1 MAKKTFTMRQADKHD
16 YSACSMYKGI
26 CQRITD
32 EYNSQKTTATKED
45 MPYFT
50 A

>member
-1 MAKKTFTMRQADKHD
+1 MRQADKHD

-26 CQRITD
+26 YHRITD
-32 EYNSQKTTATKED
+32 EYNLQKTTATVED